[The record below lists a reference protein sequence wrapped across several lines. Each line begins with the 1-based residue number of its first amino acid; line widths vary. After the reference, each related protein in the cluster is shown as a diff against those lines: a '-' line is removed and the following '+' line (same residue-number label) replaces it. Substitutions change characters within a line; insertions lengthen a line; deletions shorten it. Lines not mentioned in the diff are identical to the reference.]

1 MIAQKALLLV
11 TDHVRLQHLFP
22 ALRARHYERHGFL
35 SIPRAQ
41 RTNAALGQRVAL
53 WVVAQ
58 SLTTWPTIDR
68 ASGSAESQCTP
79 SIIAVTKPM
88 ILCWLLRGQG
98 WLLEPQHG
106 TSTTGKMYVCP
117 VIEHGGCR
125 LPHSDWGI
133 CPLPRTMLA
142 PTVCGGGT
150 QPCPASQPIG
160 RVLFTT
166 LMPGKV
172 VTCGSK
178 TAQAAVLTPE
188 SLSRRVMPATHPPE
202 AVLSQST
209 SGSCGAP

>member
-1 MIAQKALLLV
+1 MVVIVMGGVSFNAGGRPRAQSHRHRRSRRSTRPARPTSARSGGPAEHQRRRGVGAINQRAPGVPRVPKK
-11 TDHVRLQHLFP
+11 TIGQH
-22 ALRARHYERHGFL
+22 FL

-98 WLLEPQHG
+98 WLLGPQHG
-106 TSTTGKMYVCP
+106 ISTTGKMYVLP

-125 LPHSDWGI
+125 LPHSD
-133 CPLPRTMLA
+133 
-142 PTVCGGGT
+142 
-150 QPCPASQPIG
+150 
-160 RVLFTT
+160 
-166 LMPGKV
+166 
-172 VTCGSK
+172 
-178 TAQAAVLTPE
+178 
-188 SLSRRVMPATHPPE
+188 
-202 AVLSQST
+202 
-209 SGSCGAP
+209 